1 MFKKYNTK
9 NDKGTYHLVTENQ
22 NIQEPY
28 NSTSSLEISETETNE
43 LDFSHLSPVY
53 IDNLDSYFNEA
64 GWLIIE
70 RERASIGL
78 IQRTLK
84 IGFNRADRIM
94 NQLEQAGLVDVPDG
108 TSQRKILMSI
118 EQFDFMIENN
128 LILNNDVSNNNSS
141 DNDTFWLPCEDERI
155 ALYNDRFDYMTGRD
169 FEVYCAGLLEKSG
182 FSDVQITQASGDF
195 GIDILATQNMIL
207 HAIQCKCYSSDI
219 GVDAVYQALSGS
231 KYYKANIGIVL
242 TNQYFTYQARELAK
256 EIGVVLWDRDFLV
269 KLIAITKKDD

>member
-1 MFKKYNTK
+1 MFKKNNTR
-9 NDKGTYHLVTENQ
+9 NDKCTYHLVTKNQ

-28 NSTSSLEISETETNE
+28 NATNSSEISGPETNE
-43 LDFSHLSPVY
+43 SDFSYLSPVY
-53 IDNLDSYFNEA
+53 IDNLDPYFNDA

-78 IQRTLK
+78 IQRVFK
-84 IGFNRADRIM
+84 IGFNRAARIM
-94 NQLEQAGLVDVPDG
+94 KQLEQAGLVDALNGVSP
-108 TSQRKILMSI
+108 QNVIMSVK
-118 EQFDFMIENN
+118 QFEYMIENN
-128 LILNNDVSNNNSS
+128 LISNNDVLINDSPE
-141 DNDTFWLPCEDERI
+141 NDTFSLPYEDERI
-155 ALYNDRFDYMTGRD
+155 SLYNDKFDYMTGRD
-169 FEVYCAGLLEKSG
+169 FEVYCASLLEKSG
-182 FSDVQITQASGDF
+182 FSDVQITQASGDY

-207 HAIQCKCYSSDI
+207 HAVQCKCYSSDI

-269 KLIAITKKDD
+269 KLVAITKND